1 MDQQLNLI
9 KCCEILIKE
18 NDVTLPQN
26 ATPVYTLTIP
36 STKKEFKYRPF
47 LVKDE
52 KALMIAQQSEDQ
64 TVMLDTIRDV
74 IKSCAKS
81 PIEVEKLAS
90 FDIEYIFIKLRAISV
105 GEMVDLVFKCD
116 VCEDP
121 KAKSQVQINLHDVK
135 VEEFPNHQSKIHLFN
150 NVGIAM
156 KYPSIDVMKYI
167 ETASSDNLNDLF
179 NIVIT
184 CIDFIYDED
193 EIYLAKDQKR
203 EEIIQFLDN
212 LTADQFDKIR
222 NFFTTMPQLRVYVDY
237 KCPVCEREHHK
248 YLEGLT
254 SFFS

>member
-1 MDQQLNLI
+1 MS
-9 KCCEILIKE
+9 
-18 NDVTLPQN
+18 LPQN

-105 GEMVDLVFKCD
+105 GELVDLVFKCD
-116 VCEDP
+116 VCNDP
-121 KAKSQVQINLHDVK
+121 KARSQVQINLQDVK
-135 VEEFPNHQSKIHLFN
+135 VEEFPGHQSKIPLFN

-156 KYPSIDVMKYI
+156 KYPSIQVMKDI
-167 ETASSDNLNDLF
+167 ETATSDNINELF
-179 NIVIT
+179 DIVIG
-184 CIDFIYDED
+184 CIDFIYDD
-193 EIYLAKDQKR
+193 EEVYVAKDQKR
-203 EEIIQFLDN
+203 EELNQFLDN
-212 LTADQFDKIR
+212 LTAEQFDKIR
-222 NFFTTMPQLRVYVDY
+222 SFFTTMPQLRVYVDY
-237 KCPVCEREHHK
+237 KCPVCDREHHK